1 MKDEEEDSS
10 VDFENK
16 LQVLMVSSPNR
27 HDLVFPKVFLSL
39 IVDFDA
45 FVIIC
50 KYNCINPY
58 LCYCSGRMGR

>member
-1 MKDEEEDSS
+1 MKDEEDDSS

-27 HDLVFPKVFLSL
+27 HDLVFPKVFFSL

-45 FVIIC
+45 FEIIC
-50 KYNCINPY
+50 
-58 LCYCSGRMGR
+58 